1 MKSGTTS
8 QMVQRYDVKE
18 LSGRAPAGCKAFG
31 VEKRF
36 HFFTLI
42 ELLVVI
48 AIIAILAAMLL
59 PALQSARERGRSASC
74 VANLGQIGKAI
85 IGYADA
91 YNDWAVPIQTGS
103 SSFALNVN
111 GEAKD
116 KADVIKAVTGNAV
129 SKMFTTIA
137 KNSTKSQWYHML
149 MYTGFLE
156 KPSIDIVTEINA
168 NGTPK
173 QSTESLEDVS
183 HVMVCAS
190 VAATMN
196 QNKLFSYGYN
206 PALGGVTANNT
217 PSYRAWRK
225 LGKTL
230 RPSKAF
236 CVADRQLKTNRPD
249 AAETANYA
257 EYPIVFGSTAG
268 IYNSFRHKKRSNV
281 LFVDGHVNSLPYN
294 PNNWATERIRNYIYE
309 INNAA
314 NAVGAE

>member
-1 MKSGTTS
+1 MPQLK
-8 QMVQRYDVKE
+8 QR
-18 LSGRAPAGCKAFG
+18 LNSSAR
-31 VEKRF
+31 
-36 HFFTLI
+36 FFTLI

-59 PALQSARERGRSASC
+59 PALQNARERGRSASC
-74 VANLGQIGKAI
+74 ISNLGQIGKAVL
-85 IGYADA
+85 GYAIA
-91 YNDWAVPIQTGS
+91 YNDWSVPIQTGS

-111 GEAKD
+111 GSAKD
-116 KADVIKAVTGNAV
+116 KTDVVKAVTGNAA
-129 SKMFTTIA
+129 SQMFTTIA

-156 KPSIDIVTEINA
+156 KPGIDIVTEINA
-168 NGTPK
+168 DGTPK
-173 QSTESLEDVS
+173 QSAESTEDVN
-183 HVMVCAS
+183 HVLVCAT
-190 VAATMN
+190 VAGTMN
-196 QNKLFSYGYN
+196 QSKLFSYGYN
-206 PALGGVTANNT
+206 PALGGVNANNT

-230 RPSKAF
+230 RPAKAF

-249 AAETANYA
+249 AEETANYA

-281 LFVDGHVNSLPYN
+281 LFVDGHASSLMYH

-309 INNAA
+309 VNNAA
-314 NAVGAE
+314 NASGAE